1 MEESK
6 NKQQISFIIL
16 LASILGI
23 YFGGNWLFSDIK
35 TISTLWELDMEIS
48 WMVYIPLLLF
58 YSTVFL
64 FSFFIFVGSILEF
77 KSKEFLEEN
86 SWKPTL
92 ILIAIFNLLIVLA
105 TLLNEYILNIQ
116 NEGISSLIMI
126 SLLLG
131 VYYFGAKKQKLNP
144 TFFLVSLVLLTGV
157 FWSIVAW
164 VF

>member
-6 NKQQISFIIL
+6 NEQQISFIIL

-23 YFGGNWLFSDIK
+23 YFGGNWLLSDIK

-64 FSFFIFVGSILEF
+64 FSFFVFVGSILEF
-77 KSKEFLEEN
+77 KSKEFLEVTP
-86 SWKPTL
+86 WKPTL
-92 ILIAIFNLLIVLA
+92 ILIVIFNLIIVLA

-116 NEGISSLIMI
+116 NEGVSSLIVI

-131 VYYFGAKKQKLNP
+131 VYYFGAKKQELNP
-144 TFFLVSLVLLTGV
+144 TFFLVSLVLLSGV
-157 FWSIVAW
+157 FWGIVAW
-164 VF
+164 LF

>member
-23 YFGGNWLFSDIK
+23 YFGGNWLISDIK

-77 KSKEFLEEN
+77 KSKEFLEVTP
-86 SWKPTL
+86 WKPTL

-116 NEGISSLIMI
+116 NEGVSSLIVI

-144 TFFLVSLVLLTGV
+144 TFFLVSLVLLSGV
-157 FWSIVAW
+157 FWGIVAW
-164 VF
+164 LF